1 LPKSTLENWI
11 KADRKE
17 ILGEIVKSHRP
28 LTELEIELDPVKRE
42 LAQVKVERVI
52 LKNTAAYFA
61 KDSLPGTR

>member
-1 LPKSTLENWI
+1 LPKSTLEKWV

-52 LKNTAAYFA
+52 LK
-61 KDSLPGTR
+61 KLRRIL